1 MAAARGPA
9 GRDWGWVSARPGSVQ
24 DEVNRRIYN
33 SPRLVWAYARRT
45 LVPAERAVFSRIAD
59 TLSGGRVL
67 ELGCGAGRITRH
79 LLTAGADVVGVD
91 VSPAMVD
98 YCRRVL
104 PGGTFVVGDLRDLS
118 DHPDAC
124 FDVVVG
130 GANVLDAVSHEE
142 RLSVL
147 AEARRVLV
155 PGGLLYFSS
164 HNLRSA
170 RALSEART
178 GPTLRFA
185 KNPYR
190 QMRAMANYVQGRV
203 NHPRLACHQRFEDD
217 HAILNDEA
225 HGWRLLHYYID
236 HEAQRE
242 QLAANGFELLETT
255 GPDGRSVGRGADD
268 SRFSELHY
276 LARSR

>member
-1 MAAARGPA
+1 MAATRGPA
-9 GRDWGWVSARPGSVQ
+9 GGDWGWVSARPGSVQ

-33 SPRLVWAYARRT
+33 SKRLVRAYARRNLT
-45 LVPAERAVFSRIAD
+45 TAERSVLSRIAP

-79 LLTAGADVVGVD
+79 LLRTSANVVGLD

-104 PGGTFVVGDLRDLS
+104 PGGTFVVADLRDLS
-118 DHPDAC
+118 DHADAG
-124 FDVVVG
+124 FEVVVA

-147 AEARRVLV
+147 ADVCRVLV
-155 PGGLLYFSS
+155 PDGVFYFSS
-164 HNLRSA
+164 HNLGSA
-170 RALSEART
+170 RAVADARN

-190 QMRAMANYVQGRV
+190 QMRAMASYVQGRV
-203 NHPRLACHQRFEDD
+203 NHPRLACHQRFADD

-225 HGWRLLHYYID
+225 HGWRLLHYYVD
-236 HEAQRE
+236 RE
-242 QLAANGFELLETT
+242 VQARQLHGAGFDVVETI
-255 GPDGRSVGRGADD
+255 GMDGRVLQPDDDD
-268 SRFSELHY
+268 SAFTELHY
-276 LARSR
+276 LARLR